1 MTQLLNTLKAVL
13 IPQPPVL
20 DPETIRTR
28 TFWRS
33 VFMQAELG
41 GDWMP
46 DWKVIAEVE
55 SMKLATCTSSALTTK
70 AGLSSRITAYG
81 VPPSS

>member
-1 MTQLLNTLKAVL
+1 MTALLNTLKAVL

-33 VFMQAELG
+33 VFMQAEFAAANE
-41 GDWMP
+41 P
-46 DWKVIAEVE
+46 DWKVEAEVQ
-55 SMKLATCTSSALTTK
+55 SMKLSS
-70 AGLSSRITAYG
+70 SE
-81 VPPSS
+81 VH